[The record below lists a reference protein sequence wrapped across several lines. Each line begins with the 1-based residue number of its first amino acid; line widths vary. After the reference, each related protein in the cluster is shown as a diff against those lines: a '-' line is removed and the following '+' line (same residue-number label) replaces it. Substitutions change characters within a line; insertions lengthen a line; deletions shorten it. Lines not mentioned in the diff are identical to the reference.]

1 MKDYSLI
8 SHDFSYKS
16 KFDNAIE
23 VSLIFLRKL
32 EGQNFILRIW
42 LRKTRRQYKQ
52 MVILMTI
59 NSVLN

>member
-16 KFDNAIE
+16 KFGNAIE

-32 EGQNFILRIW
+32 EGQNFILRIL

-52 MVILMTI
+52 MVILMTV

>member
-1 MKDYSLI
+1 MKCYSLI
-8 SHDFSYKS
+8 SYDFSYKS
-16 KFDNAIE
+16 KFGNAIE

-32 EGQNFILRIW
+32 EGQNFILRIL